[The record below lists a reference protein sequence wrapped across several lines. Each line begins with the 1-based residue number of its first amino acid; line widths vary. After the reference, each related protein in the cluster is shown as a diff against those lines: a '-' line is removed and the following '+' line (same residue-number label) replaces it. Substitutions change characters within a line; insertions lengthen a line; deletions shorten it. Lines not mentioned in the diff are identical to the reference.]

1 MSLETDQAFYE
12 KIKPDLLADAA
23 MAGQFALIKD
33 GELVDVYP
41 TYQAAYDAGVAK
53 FGTSQVFIKEI
64 LVEDRVETI

>member
-12 KIKPDLLADAA
+12 KIKPDLLANN
-23 MAGQFALIKD
+23 MAGQFVLIKD

>member
-12 KIKPDLLADAA
+12 KIKPDLLSNN
-23 MAGQFALIKD
+23 MAGQFALIQN
-33 GELVDVYP
+33 GELADVYP